1 VKVFLAERGIQ
12 FEEKDVSED
21 QVAVFQLVRTYNS
34 RTTPTTVIDDEVV
47 IGFDPE
53 RLSRRTVQ
61 SRGIRFA
68 AFCLSLALHCFGEF
82 RQRSGGLFLPGGSS
96 PAGKR
101 CVQSIH

>member
-47 IGFDPE
+47 IGFDPDRIQE
-53 RLSRRTVQ
+53 LLN
-61 SRGIRFA
+61 A
-68 AFCLSLALHCFGEF
+68 
-82 RQRSGGLFLPGGSS
+82 
-96 PAGKR
+96 
-101 CVQSIH
+101 